1 MSMGGGSKSINKQ
14 PVPDVKKSSRPD
26 RPKVYYNFW
35 GQPYVKR
42 EELLNSK
49 IVQDTIAEA
58 GRIREEL
65 RKAINEDSRG
75 ESSKSLD

>member
-1 MSMGGGSKSINKQ
+1 MSMGVFAKMSNKHS
-14 PVPDVKKSSRPD
+14 VSDVKESSRPD

-65 RKAINEDSRG
+65 RDTIEDNRG
-75 ESSKSLD
+75 KSSKSMD

>member
-1 MSMGGGSKSINKQ
+1 MGGFFKMSNKQ
-14 PVPDVKKSSRPD
+14 SVPDVKESGRPD

-49 IVQDTIAEA
+49 IVQDTIAN
-58 GRIREEL
+58 GV
-65 RKAINEDSRG
+65 NSF
-75 ESSKSLD
+75 

>member
-1 MSMGGGSKSINKQ
+1 MSMDGFSKMGNKQ
-14 PVPDVKKSSRPD
+14 SAPDVKESSRPD

-58 GRIREEL
+58 RRIREEL
-65 RKAINEDSRG
+65 RDTIEDSRVK
-75 ESSKSLD
+75 SSKPLD